1 MRAAKG
7 ERMPVSSLL
16 NRVLDDE
23 AITRG
28 LGDAEARV
36 LVEWLVERTERL
48 EDDDDLDAE
57 VEVQRL
63 CRRARAVSRF
73 VHLWC
78 HQRACGAALQLAA
91 VERFGWPLPN
101 EMDTDAYDLMQA
113 IVEWEE
119 EQARR

>member
-1 MRAAKG
+1 
-7 ERMPVSSLL
+7 MPVSSLL

-23 AITRG
+23 AVTRG

-48 EDDDDLDAE
+48 EDADGDWDAE
-57 VEVQRL
+57 IEVQRL

-78 HQRACGAALQLAA
+78 HRRDRGAALQLAA
-91 VERFGWPLPN
+91 VERFGWPLPD
-101 EMDTDAYDLMQA
+101 EIDADAYDLIQG
-113 IVEWEE
+113 VLQWEE
-119 EQARR
+119 EQVSH

>member
-1 MRAAKG
+1 
-7 ERMPVSSLL
+7 MPVSSLL
-16 NRVLDDE
+16 IRVLDDE

-48 EDDDDLDAE
+48 EDDNGDLDIE

-63 CRRARAVSRF
+63 CRRARAASRF

-78 HQRACGAALQLAA
+78 HRRACGAALQLAA
-91 VERFGWPLPN
+91 VERFGWPLP
-101 EMDTDAYDLMQA
+101 EEIDVDAYDLMRV
-113 IVEWEE
+113 IVEWED
-119 EQARR
+119 EQVFG

>member
-1 MRAAKG
+1 
-7 ERMPVSSLL
+7 MPVSSLL
-16 NRVLDDE
+16 NRVLDDD

-36 LVEWLVERTERL
+36 LVEWLVERTEQL
-48 EDDDDLDAE
+48 EDDDDEQDAE

-78 HQRACGAALQLAA
+78 HRRARGAALQLAA
-91 VERFGWPLPN
+91 VERFGWPFP
-101 EMDTDAYDLMQA
+101 EEIDVDAYDLVRA
-113 IVEWEE
+113 VVEWEE
-119 EQARR
+119 EQTRR

>member
-1 MRAAKG
+1 
-7 ERMPVSSLL
+7 MPVSLLL

-48 EDDDDLDAE
+48 EDDDGSDLDADL
-57 VEVQRL
+57 EVQRL
-63 CRRARAVSRF
+63 CRQARAVARF
-73 VHLWC
+73 VQLWC

-91 VERFGWPLPN
+91 VERFGWPLPD
-101 EMDTDAYDLMQA
+101 EIDVDAYDLMQA

-119 EQARR
+119 EQTRR

>member
-1 MRAAKG
+1 
-7 ERMPVSSLL
+7 MPVSSLL

-36 LVEWLVERTERL
+36 LVEWLVDRTERL
-48 EDDDDLDAE
+48 EDLESEGDAE
-57 VEVQRL
+57 VEVYRL
-63 CRRARAVSRF
+63 CRRARAFSRF

-78 HQRACGAALQLAA
+78 HRRACGAALQLAA
-91 VERFGWPLPN
+91 VERFSWPLP
-101 EMDTDAYDLMQA
+101 EEIDADAYDLMRA

-119 EQARR
+119 EQASG

>member
-1 MRAAKG
+1 
-7 ERMPVSSLL
+7 MPVSSLL

-36 LVEWLVERTERL
+36 LVEWLVERTESL
-48 EDDDDLDAE
+48 EGDGGDLDAD
-57 VEVQRL
+57 VEVRRL

-73 VHLWC
+73 VQLWC

-91 VERFGWPLPN
+91 VERFGWPLPD
-101 EMDTDAYDLMQA
+101 ERDVDAYDLMQA
-113 IVEWEE
+113 ILEWEE
-119 EQARR
+119 EQTRC

>member
-1 MRAAKG
+1 
-7 ERMPVSSLL
+7 MPVSSLL

-36 LVEWLVERTERL
+36 LVEWLVDRTEHL
-48 EDDDDLDAE
+48 EDHDSEQDAE
-57 VEVQRL
+57 LGVQKL
-63 CRRARAVSRF
+63 CRRVRAVSRF

-78 HQRACGAALQLAA
+78 HHRDCGAALQLAA
-91 VERFGWPLPN
+91 AERFSWPFP
-101 EMDTDAYDLMQA
+101 EEIDVDAYDLMRA

-119 EQARR
+119 EQASA

>member
-1 MRAAKG
+1 
-7 ERMPVSSLL
+7 MPVSSLL

-28 LGDAEARV
+28 LGDSEARV

-48 EDDDDLDAE
+48 EDDGGNLDADL
-57 VEVQRL
+57 EVQRL

-73 VHLWC
+73 VQLWC

-91 VERFGWPLPN
+91 VERFGWPLPD
-101 EMDTDAYDLMQA
+101 EIDMDAYDLMKT

-119 EQARR
+119 DQTRR

>member
-1 MRAAKG
+1 
-7 ERMPVSSLL
+7 MPVSSLL

-48 EDDDDLDAE
+48 EENDSDLDADL
-57 VEVQRL
+57 EVQRL
-63 CRRARAVSRF
+63 CRQARAVARF
-73 VHLWC
+73 VQLWC
-78 HQRACGAALQLAA
+78 HRRACGAALQLAA
-91 VERFGWPLPN
+91 VERFGWPFPE
-101 EMDTDAYDLMQA
+101 EMDIDAYDLMRA

-119 EQARR
+119 EQPRR

>member
-1 MRAAKG
+1 
-7 ERMPVSSLL
+7 MPVSSLL

-48 EDDDDLDAE
+48 EDADGDWDAE
-57 VEVQRL
+57 IEVQRL

-73 VHLWC
+73 VQLWC
-78 HQRACGAALQLAA
+78 HQRDRGAALQLAA
-91 VERFGWPLPN
+91 VERFGWPLP
-101 EMDTDAYDLMQA
+101 EEIDVDAYDLMQA
-113 IVEWEE
+113 IVQWEE
-119 EQARR
+119 EQASQ